1 MALYPKRIVNSIV
14 KRALRDKQS
23 NNITEESTTD
33 TVKIFTDLKFSDN
46 TADRTVKN
54 CIKKLYSFFVFFFV
68 FVFFFNC
75 YLAVP
80 RPTLGHYRGDSLTH
94 PMLITAFYMFDP
106 KVTESLVTRLGP

>member
-46 TADRTVKN
+46 IADRTVKN
-54 CIKKLYSFFVFFFV
+54 CIKKLYKCFF
-68 FVFFFNC
+68 FFFNC

>member
-54 CIKKLYSFFVFFFV
+54 CIKKLYKCFFF
-68 FVFFFNC
+68 FCFFFSTATW
-75 YLAVP
+75 LSHGQLWAIIE
-80 RPTLGHYRGDSLTH
+80 GIASLT
-94 PMLITAFYMFDP
+94 
-106 KVTESLVTRLGP
+106 RC

>member
-46 TADRTVKN
+46 IADRTVKN
-54 CIKKLYSFFVFFFV
+54 CIKKLYKCFFF
-68 FVFFFNC
+68 FFSTATW
-75 YLAVP
+75 LSHGQLWAIIE
-80 RPTLGHYRGDSLTH
+80 GIASLT
-94 PMLITAFYMFDP
+94 
-106 KVTESLVTRLGP
+106 RC